1 MFLASLQLVKGSGI
15 LLKQWEVMCL
25 EAYEVHKVLKE
36 LGAFLMNMIF
46 PGFCQEWRFGLHF
59 QFTQ

>member
-25 EAYEVHKVLKE
+25 EALEVHKVLKE
-36 LGAFLMNMIF
+36 LGVLLKNMIF
-46 PGFCQEWRFGLHF
+46 PGSCRVWRFGLHL
-59 QFTQ
+59 